1 MIFPKLYLFLLFIG
15 ISQTADA
22 DFFKTRRNLK
32 NHYKMGVIRV
42 FYDTEGKHAVQP
54 KDSNKNRVPDQVE
67 DIAKQTW
74 VAYQIFVE
82 SLEFP
87 DPLKSERYNLA
98 KSIDINILSKEVIG
112 MNGMAYDGLLKMG
125 RNIDK
130 KGVKTI
136 CFDVASSVLA
146 QKNIT
151 PAHELFHL
159 IQNGCTFFKTRW
171 YTEGMAR
178 WSEHA
183 LGKGSLG
190 AIKYKSNGPWPQ
202 NKEMLEKLYRMKYDA
217 EFYIWNPLADQSDP
231 KGTIPSDKIQ
241 KEVREMKYSDGTKIL
256 KDTRLKGA
264 CFMRDVL
271 LELGKLDDLAYTKLS
286 YSKWSEVNQ
295 QSLDNSPYIYQAIL
309 NVSKAH
315 KIKVQSDILP

>member
-1 MIFPKLYLFLLFIG
+1 
-15 ISQTADA
+15 
-22 DFFKTRRNLK
+22 
-32 NHYKMGVIRV
+32 MGVVRV
-42 FYDTEGKHAVQP
+42 FYDTKGEHAVQQ
-54 KDSNKNRVPDQVE
+54 KDTNKNKIPDQVE

-74 VAYQIFVE
+74 VAYQIFIE
-82 SLEFP
+82 SLGFP
-87 DPLKSERYNLA
+87 DPLKSKRYKLA

-112 MNGMAYDGLLKMG
+112 ANGMAYDGLLEMN

-183 LGKGSLG
+183 LEKGSIG
-190 AIKYKSNGPWPQ
+190 GIKYKSNGPWPQ
-202 NKEMLEKLYRMKYDA
+202 NKDMLLKLYKMAYEA
-217 EFYIWNPLADQSDP
+217 EFYIWNPLADKSDSKGILPSNKIP
-231 KGTIPSDKIQ
+231 KK
-241 KEVREMKYSDGTKIL
+241 VREMKYSDGSKIL

-264 CFMRDVL
+264 LFMRDVL
-271 LELGKLDDLAYTKLS
+271 LELGKLDDLAYKELS
-286 YSKWSEVNQ
+286 YNKWSEVNQ
-295 QSLDNSPYIYQAIL
+295 KSLNNSPYIYQAIL

-315 KIKVQSDILP
+315 KIQVRSEVP